1 MTTKQG
7 GYAGVLGIPEEPQKT
22 RAPLTIIT
30 FHGSDHPNL
39 TFDDRRGTTAKHIYT
54 SENPEEAKY
63 YGKHLY
69 TIHAKPKK
77 LLDLT
82 NFDPSNLRKLKSA
95 AKNAGLIDKY
105 YPFEDFLN
113 DFADG
118 QLYQRT
124 GGQRTQNAVMDELLA
139 KHDAVRIPDATNAGG
154 YGVGSSLV
162 FRDPSLLTVVR
173 KE

>member
-7 GYAGVLGIPEEPQKT
+7 GYAGILGIPEQRGKT
-22 RAPLTIIT
+22 RTPLTIIT
-30 FHGSDHPNL
+30 FHGSDDPNL
-39 TFDDRRGTTAKHIYT
+39 AFDNRRGTTAKHIYT

-69 TIHAKPKK
+69 TVHAKPKK

-82 NFDPSNLRKLKSA
+82 NFDPSNLRKLNSA
-95 AKNAGLIDKY
+95 AKYAGVIDKY

-124 GGQRTQNAVMDELLA
+124 GSQRTQNAVMDELLA
-139 KHDAVRIPDATNAGG
+139 KHDAVRIPDFAVGG
-154 YGVGSSLV
+154 GIGSSLV